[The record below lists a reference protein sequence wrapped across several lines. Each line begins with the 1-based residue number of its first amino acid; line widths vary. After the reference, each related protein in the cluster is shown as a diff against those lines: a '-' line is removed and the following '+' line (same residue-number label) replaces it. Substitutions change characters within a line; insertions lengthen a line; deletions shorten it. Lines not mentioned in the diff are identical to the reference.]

1 MIMKATLIQ
10 PKSFASTPDSDLS
23 PGRSFAPPTFQLN
36 ASNVPDPPVQMKATG
51 KNGGPVQRYP
61 IAKKSTNRVESI
73 KGRPNAKSNPGTI
86 KAIVKQIFKR
96 GAMNL
101 LEQSLVNLGSPSK
114 AYQAIVSGKF
124 LSKNGAAICHKEAI
138 SQIESKLVGYAN
150 RILNSKSN
158 QQLDANAIDYIKAL
172 TAKEPN
178 RQQKCLSLLKTIQTV
193 WTQNTSWQDEADQVA
208 DALSDLIR
216 ELDGSATNL
225 YIGHSRSN
233 SSIGHHFDPHYNVF
247 STNDPNATP
256 NSMSIYNSQKK
267 FSKRMKLQSSSPKRS
282 YYQGEFYNQ
291 TSSLPNKDAIIYD
304 FNKNPKL

>member
-1 MIMKATLIQ
+1 MKATLIQ
-10 PKSFASTPDSDLS
+10 PKSFASATDSGLS
-23 PGRSFAPPTFQLN
+23 PGRSFAPPTFQLK
-36 ASNVPDPPVQMKATG
+36 ASHTPSPTVQMKAAG
-51 KNGGPVQRYP
+51 KNGGLVQRYP

-73 KGRPNAKSNPGTI
+73 KGRPNAKSNPGTVR
-86 KAIVKQIFKR
+86 AIVKQIFKR
-96 GAMNL
+96 GAMNQ
-101 LEQSLVNLGSPSK
+101 LEQDLVNLGSASK

-138 SQIESKLVGYAN
+138 SQIESKLVAYAN

-158 QQLDANAIDYIKAL
+158 QHLDADAIDYIKTL

-193 WTQNTSWQDEADQVA
+193 WTKNSSWQDEADQIA
-208 DALSDLIR
+208 KALSNLVR
-216 ELDGSATNL
+216 ELDGSFTNL
-225 YIGHSRSN
+225 YIGYGRSN

-282 YYQGEFYNQ
+282 YDQGEFYNQ
-291 TSSLPNKDAIIYD
+291 TSSLPNKDSIIYD
-304 FNKNPKL
+304 FSKNSKL